1 MSVLQ
6 LSVQTQKRMVYFE
19 LVSEGC
25 PFTAEVRIACISL
38 NVQHT
43 KKRLQQKLYACYC

>member
-6 LSVQTQKRMVYFE
+6 SDVQTQTRMVYSE

-25 PFTAEVRIACISL
+25 PFTAEVRIACISF
-38 NVQHT
+38 NKQHT
-43 KKRLQQKLYACYC
+43 KKRAPPEVLASYI